1 LDLNPHYLNKP
12 LFSQFRN
19 CYFNNQFRQIYIGIC
34 SQLYD
39 DQDASI
45 ECIPFNF
52 HKCVLN
58 ISLWFTCMQI
68 YHLIA
73 ILLEQVKAI
82 SNEIIIYNN
91 EVQKLKT
98 RDLA

>member
-1 LDLNPHYLNKP
+1 
-12 LFSQFRN
+12 
-19 CYFNNQFRQIYIGIC
+19 
-34 SQLYD
+34 
-39 DQDASI
+39 
-45 ECIPFNF
+45 
-52 HKCVLN
+52 
-58 ISLWFTCMQI
+58 MQI